1 LKDHI
6 VYYHNIIACKFT
18 NCHFTNNISYMGE
31 NREDQ
36 FDAVI
41 FTAHHFAVDN
51 VRNILNF

>member
-1 LKDHI
+1 
-6 VYYHNIIACKFT
+6 
-18 NCHFTNNISYMGE
+18 MGE